1 MPARGVRIQSGE
13 ERRVSPRAS
22 VELVIQYA
30 RLEQFCQDYARN
42 LSLGGIFV
50 ETRQPLEVGTE
61 LQLSFGLPGLPQP
74 VGTRAKVV
82 RVITPEIADR
92 FGMRPGM
99 AMQFRDLPDEAKQI
113 IDRLVMELMEAE

>member
-1 MPARGVRIQSGE
+1 MPSRGVRIQSGE
-13 ERRVSPRAS
+13 DRRISPRAN
-22 VELVIQYA
+22 VELVVQYA

-61 LQLSFGLPGLPQP
+61 LQLSFALPGLPAP

-82 RVITPEIADR
+82 RVVTPEIADR

-99 AMQFRDLPDEAKQI
+99 AMQFGDLPDEAKQI
-113 IDRLVMELMEAE
+113 IDQLVMELMDAE